1 MVEEIVGI
9 IISINNIHKLTSIL
23 QKGNFFLKQNG

>member
-1 MVEEIVGI
+1 MVEEIVDI

-23 QKGNFFLKQNG
+23 QKGKIFFKQNG